1 MPLPEAAAVARVS
14 LRDEAYTRLRDWI
27 LDGTLA
33 PGEPLRDEALAE
45 GMGMSRTPVREALQR
60 LEDDGL
66 VITASNRRTFVSPVS
81 LHQAREIFPIV
92 ASLEELALDLA
103 APRLDAAALQRMR
116 DANGELEAALAA
128 GNAAAALTADT
139 VFHGVFIDRS
149 GNQELVSTLAE
160 LKYKVRRIERVF
172 WGSAD
177 RSASVV
183 DHAQLI
189 SATDR
194 GDRSFSR
201 RVLRRNW
208 ERGLHWLNPEAT

>member
-1 MPLPEAAAVARVS
+1 

-33 PGEPLRDEALAE
+33 PNEPLRDEALAE

-66 VITASNRRTFVSPVS
+66 VITAANRRTFVSPVS
-81 LHQAREIFPIV
+81 LHQAREIYPIV
-92 ASLEELALDLA
+92 ASLEDLALELA
-103 APRLDAAALQRMR
+103 APRLDADTLKRMR
-116 DANGELEAALAA
+116 EANRELEEALAV
-128 GNAAAALTADT
+128 GDAAAAQAADT
-139 VFHGVFIDRS
+139 AFHVVIVERC

-160 LKYKVRRIERVF
+160 LKPKVRRIERVF

-183 DHAQLI
+183 DHNQLI
-189 SATDR
+189 AAIERS
-194 GDRSFSR
+194 DRSSAR
-201 RVLRRNW
+201 RLLRRNW
-208 ERGLHWLNPEAT
+208 ERGLRWLNPEAT